1 MGANSFWLRQKPKRR
16 EPEITLRRRPFFLGG
31 SEFRLRVPLRPRRGL
46 KLSLKLHQKG
56 VVVMVKKIVRD
67 EFFLKQK
74 SEPAT
79 KADQQVAIDLLDTL
93 KANEAGCVGLAANMI
108 GVKKRV
114 IAVNMGFLN
123 VAMFN
128 PVILSKKGEYEA
140 EEGCLSLTG
149 TRTCTR
155 YEEIEVEYFDI
166 HWNKQCHKFSG
177 WVAEILQHEIDHC
190 NGIII

>member
-1 MGANSFWLRQKPKRR
+1 
-16 EPEITLRRRPFFLGG
+16 
-31 SEFRLRVPLRPRRGL
+31 
-46 KLSLKLHQKG
+46 
-56 VVVMVKKIVRD
+56 MVKKIVRD

-108 GVKKRV
+108 GVRKCV
-114 IAVNMGFLN
+114 IAVNMGFMN

-128 PVILSKKGEYEA
+128 PVIVAKKGEYEA
-140 EEGCLSLTG
+140 EEGGLSLNG

-166 HWNKQCHKFSG
+166 RWNKKCSKFSG
-177 WVAEILQHEIDHC
+177 WIAEIIQHEIDHC